1 LSRAPQGALLSG
13 QFPLKAKT
21 RSIRIAKQPGDKDTL
36 SQQGPIAGTN
46 TFSSTGQPHAALETP
61 DGKNNG
67 AGPAAFKNREKS
79 PT

>member
-1 LSRAPQGALLSG
+1 MRR
-13 QFPLKAKT
+13 KA
-21 RSIRIAKQPGDKDTL
+21 AGDKDTL
-36 SQQGPIAGTN
+36 SQQGLIEGTN
-46 TFSSTGQPHAALETP
+46 TFSLTGQPHAPLETP